1 MSFYKII
8 ALISTFVYAVFI
20 FTYPASYFNDDSLFL
35 ANGIE
40 NFSVID
46 FSPHFPGYP
55 SIVFLGKIINFFVS
69 NAKYSL
75 FLLTS
80 ASAILLPPVLFLYT
94 EKLQDEKTAFVV
106 FMLSI
111 TTPYLM
117 NISLSMLSESV
128 GLLSLF
134 LGLYFVEVKKYK
146 LSGIILAISFF
157 SRPSYLIFFVAGIFY
172 LYIFKK
178 ESLKPLLSSFFSTS
192 VLFLLFTFINNG
204 ILYFYEGV
212 RFTEGHFS
220 IWGRGQNSE
229 FSWFD
234 NIFSFVNIPYIFLPL
249 IFFGYKKNFILL
261 YMLFVSYLCWI
272 LAAQNPDNIRHLIPL
287 VFIANIFLAEQ
298 LKNSN
303 ILIFLIVSFN
313 IFNILKYDAKLSP
326 IDQIAKNI
334 AGTDRVVMANRS
346 IEILRTLYNHR
357 VADNY
362 YSQSADYLN
371 KENKVYVI
379 TTKRPQNIIYEKFE
393 GRFIGE
399 KSHYL
404 LKN

>member
-1 MSFYKII
+1 
-8 ALISTFVYAVFI
+8 
-20 FTYPASYFNDDSLFL
+20 
-35 ANGIE
+35 
-40 NFSVID
+40 
-46 FSPHFPGYP
+46 
-55 SIVFLGKIINFFVS
+55 
-69 NAKYSL
+69 
-75 FLLTS
+75 
-80 ASAILLPPVLFLYT
+80 
-94 EKLQDEKTAFVV
+94 
-106 FMLSI
+106 
-111 TTPYLM
+111 
-117 NISLSMLSESV
+117 
-128 GLLSLF
+128 
-134 LGLYFVEVKKYK
+134 
-146 LSGIILAISFF
+146 
-157 SRPSYLIFFVAGIFY
+157 
-172 LYIFKK
+172 
-178 ESLKPLLSSFFSTS
+178 
-192 VLFLLFTFINNG
+192 
-204 ILYFYEGV
+204 
-212 RFTEGHFS
+212 
-220 IWGRGQNSE
+220 
-229 FSWFD
+229 
-234 NIFSFVNIPYIFLPL
+234 
-249 IFFGYKKNFILL
+249 
-261 YMLFVSYLCWI
+261 MLFVSYLCWI